1 MNYSYKSFVDYHQK
15 FFDKVKGINPNFN
28 ENIFRGN
35 NDVFLLTDQKLYVFS
50 ERNLSIFDWVIM
62 IFLFPIGLLVLVI
75 KKNKISEF
83 DLNSFDKVKI
93 KNKNHI
99 LEFVDIIKNKE
110 KEDEQ
115 KLKIKKENE
124 RIENENNLKEI
135 EKTRVR
141 KEKEKKIIE
150 EKRRNL
156 IKVKNNKLISID
168 KDNNGIPDIVQEN
181 IFENLILK
189 NQIKISEIEKSY
201 SNEFSLKFVQLSNFL
216 KLKKELIINTFKVFS
231 NLETYEE
238 LYDFENQFEKYIT
251 QIICYYKLEVSAIAM
266 TTSLLENKKI
276 EFNMFHEVF
285 DKMNVFDSNY
295 QVMMKENLLKINS
308 NLSQVI
314 DSIHSLETEL
324 IFSLDSLTGSIEN
337 MNENIDSQLSKINSS
352 VKVGNLINSINT
364 YQNYKINKNTKSLK

>member
-1 MNYSYKSFVDYHQK
+1 MNYSYTSFQDQNDK
-15 FFDKVKGINPNFN
+15 FFEKVKSINPNFN

-35 NDVFLLTDQKLYVFS
+35 NDMFLLTDKKLYVFS
-50 ERNLSIFDWVIM
+50 KRNLSIFDWVIM
-62 IFLFPIGLLVLVI
+62 IFLFPIGLVVLII
-75 KKNKISEF
+75 KRNKISEF
-83 DLNSFDKVKI
+83 DLSSLNKI

-115 KLKIKKENE
+115 SLKIKKENE

-135 EKTRVR
+135 EKNRIR
-141 KEKEKKIIE
+141 KEEEKKLLE
-150 EKRRNL
+150 EKRKNL

-231 NLETYEE
+231 NLESYEE
-238 LYDFENQFEKYIT
+238 LYEFENQFEKYIT
-251 QIICYYKLEVSAIAM
+251 QIICYYKLEISAIAM

-295 QVMMKENLLKINS
+295 QVMMKQNLLKINS

-314 DSIHSLETEL
+314 NSIHSLETEL
-324 IFSLDSLTGSIEN
+324 IFSLDSLSGSIEN
-337 MNENIDSQLSKINSS
+337 MNENIDNQLSKINSS
-352 VKVGNLINSINT
+352 VKVGNLLNSINT
-364 YQNYKINKNTKSLK
+364 YQNYRTKKRLDS

>member
-15 FFDKVKGINPNFN
+15 FFNKVKVINPNFN
-28 ENIFRGN
+28 ENIFKGN
-35 NDVFLLTDQKLYVFS
+35 NDVFLLTDKKLYVFS

-62 IFLFPIGLLVLVI
+62 FLFFPIGLLVLVI
-75 KKNKISEF
+75 KKNKVSEF
-83 DLNSFDKVKI
+83 DLNSLDKIKN

-99 LEFVDIIKNKE
+99 LEFVDTIKNKE

-115 KLKIKKENE
+115 NLKIKKENE

-135 EKTRVR
+135 EKTRTR
-141 KEKEKKIIE
+141 KEKEKKILE
-150 EKRRNL
+150 EKRKNL

-216 KLKKELIINTFKVFS
+216 KLKKELIIKTFKVFS
-231 NLETYEE
+231 NLESYEE
-238 LYDFENQFEKYIT
+238 LYEFENQFEKYIT
-251 QIICYYKLEVSAIAM
+251 QIICYYKLEISAIAM

-295 QVMMKENLLKINS
+295 QVMMKQNLLKINS

-314 DSIHSLETEL
+314 NSIHSLETEL
-324 IFSLDSLTGSIEN
+324 IFSLDSLSGSIEN

-364 YQNYKINKNTKSLK
+364 YQNYKTNKKLDS

>member
-1 MNYSYKSFVDYHQK
+1 MNYSYTSFQDQNDK
-15 FFDKVKGINPNFN
+15 FFEKVKSINPNFN

-35 NDVFLLTDQKLYVFS
+35 NDMFLLTDKKLYVFS
-50 ERNLSIFDWVIM
+50 KRNLSIFDWLIM
-62 IFLFPIGLLVLVI
+62 FLFFPVGFVVLII

-83 DLNSFDKVKI
+83 DLSSLNKIKI

-115 KLKIKKENE
+115 SLKIKKENE

-135 EKTRVR
+135 EKNRIR
-141 KEKEKKIIE
+141 KEEEKKLLE
-150 EKRRNL
+150 EKRKNL

-168 KDNNGIPDIVQEN
+168 KDNNGIPDIVQEH

-231 NLETYEE
+231 NLESYEE
-238 LYDFENQFEKYIT
+238 LYEFENQFEKYIT
-251 QIICYYKLEVSAIAM
+251 QIICYYKLEISAIAM

-295 QVMMKENLLKINS
+295 QVMMKQNLLKINS

-314 DSIHSLETEL
+314 NSIHSLETEL
-324 IFSLDSLTGSIEN
+324 IFSLDSLSGSIEN
-337 MNENIDSQLSKINSS
+337 MNENIDNQLSKINSS

-364 YQNYKINKNTKSLK
+364 YQNYKTKRRLNS

>member
-15 FFDKVKGINPNFN
+15 FFNKVKVINPNFN
-28 ENIFRGN
+28 ENIFKGN
-35 NDVFLLTDQKLYVFS
+35 NDVFLLTDKKLYVFS

-62 IFLFPIGLLVLVI
+62 FLFFPIGLLVLVI
-75 KKNKISEF
+75 KKNKVSEF
-83 DLNSFDKVKI
+83 DLNSLDKIKI

-99 LEFVDIIKNKE
+99 LEFVDTIKNKE

-115 KLKIKKENE
+115 NLKIKKENE

-135 EKTRVR
+135 EKTRTR
-141 KEKEKKIIE
+141 KEKEKKILE
-150 EKRRNL
+150 EKRKNL

-216 KLKKELIINTFKVFS
+216 KLKKELIIKTFKVFS
-231 NLETYEE
+231 NLESYEE
-238 LYDFENQFEKYIT
+238 LYEFENQFEKYIT
-251 QIICYYKLEVSAIAM
+251 QIICYYKLEISAIAM

-295 QVMMKENLLKINS
+295 QVMMKQNLLKINS

-314 DSIHSLETEL
+314 NSIHSLETEL
-324 IFSLDSLTGSIEN
+324 IFSLDSLSGSIEN

-364 YQNYKINKNTKSLK
+364 YQNYKTNKKLDS

>member
-1 MNYSYKSFVDYHQK
+1 MNYSYKSFEDYHQK
-15 FFDKVKGINPNFN
+15 FFNKVKSINPNFN
-28 ENIFRGN
+28 ENIFKGN
-35 NDVFLLTDQKLYVFS
+35 NDVFLLTDKKLYVFS

-62 IFLFPIGLLVLVI
+62 ILLFPIGLLVLVI
-75 KKNKISEF
+75 KKNKVSEF
-83 DLNSFDKVKI
+83 DLNSLDKIKN

-99 LEFVDIIKNKE
+99 LEFVDTIKNKE

-115 KLKIKKENE
+115 NLKIKKENE

-135 EKTRVR
+135 EKTRTR
-141 KEKEKKIIE
+141 KEKEKKILE
-150 EKRRNL
+150 EKRKNL

-216 KLKKELIINTFKVFS
+216 KLKKELIIKTFKVFS
-231 NLETYEE
+231 NLESYEE
-238 LYDFENQFEKYIT
+238 LYEFENQFEKYIT
-251 QIICYYKLEVSAIAM
+251 QIICYYKLEISAIAM

-295 QVMMKENLLKINS
+295 QVMMKQNLLKINS

-314 DSIHSLETEL
+314 NSIHSLETEL
-324 IFSLDSLTGSIEN
+324 IFSLDSLSGSIEN

-364 YQNYKINKNTKSLK
+364 YQNYKTNKRLDS

>member
-1 MNYSYKSFVDYHQK
+1 MNYSYTSFQDQNDK
-15 FFDKVKGINPNFN
+15 FFKKVKSINPNFN

-35 NDVFLLTDQKLYVFS
+35 NDMFLLTDKKLYVFS
-50 ERNLSIFDWVIM
+50 KRNLSIFDWLIM
-62 IFLFPIGLLVLVI
+62 FLFFPVGFVVLII

-83 DLNSFDKVKI
+83 DLSSLNKNKI

-115 KLKIKKENE
+115 SLKIKKENE

-135 EKTRVR
+135 EKNRIR
-141 KEKEKKIIE
+141 KEEEKKLLE
-150 EKRRNL
+150 EKRKNL

-231 NLETYEE
+231 NLESYEE
-238 LYDFENQFEKYIT
+238 LYEFENQFEKYIT
-251 QIICYYKLEVSAIAM
+251 QIICYYKLEISAIAM

-295 QVMMKENLLKINS
+295 QVMMKQNLLKINS

-314 DSIHSLETEL
+314 NSIHSLETEL
-324 IFSLDSLTGSIEN
+324 IFSLDSLSGSIEN
-337 MNENIDSQLSKINSS
+337 MNENIDNQLSKINSS

-364 YQNYKINKNTKSLK
+364 YQNYRTKKRLDS